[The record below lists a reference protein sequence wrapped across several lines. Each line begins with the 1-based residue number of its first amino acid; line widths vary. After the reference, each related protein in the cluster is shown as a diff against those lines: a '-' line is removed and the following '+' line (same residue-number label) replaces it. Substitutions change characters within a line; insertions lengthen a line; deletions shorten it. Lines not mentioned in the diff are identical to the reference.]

1 MNEPGSLVFPWQ
13 GGGPKRSTILRLTW
27 LALALGGCV
36 TDEPQQTALVPVPN
50 AAFTAMY
57 GARANERFPLPATE
71 IGGVDPR
78 YFRQEV
84 AYPRAEPPGTL
95 VVDPGR
101 KFLYLVRENGRALRY
116 GVGVGRAGLAW
127 SGSARVGR
135 KAEWPRWTP
144 TAEMIAREPDRN
156 GPWRNGM
163 AGGLGNPLG
172 PRALYLFEGP
182 RDTLYRIHGTTEP
195 QTIGTDVSSGCI
207 RMFNQDIVDLYGRVP
222 VETRVVVLPA
232 SEHVKELDGPVA
244 QSTPSSGGDEPRGNG
259 RRTVDG

>member
-1 MNEPGSLVFPWQ
+1 MNEPGSTAPPRQ
-13 GGGPKRSTILRLTW
+13 GGGPKRSSILRLTW
-27 LALALGGCV
+27 LALALGGCM
-36 TDEPQQTALVPVPN
+36 TDEPQQRALVPEQN
-50 AAFTAMY
+50 ATFTAMY

-71 IGGVDPR
+71 IGGVNPR

-101 KFLYLVRENGRALRY
+101 KFLYLVGEDGRALRY

-144 TAEMIAREPDRN
+144 TSDMIAREPDRN

-163 AGGLGNPLG
+163 AGGPGNPLG
-172 PRALYLFEGP
+172 PRALYLFEGQ

-207 RMFNQDIVDLYGRVP
+207 RMFNQDIIDLYGRVP

-232 SEHVKELDGPVA
+232 SEHVEELDGPIA
-244 QSTPSSGGDEPRGNG
+244 RSTSSSVEDEPRDKV

>member
-1 MNEPGSLVFPWQ
+1 MLTAFFRPPTRGMGKGLGICRGIPLV
-13 GGGPKRSTILRLTW
+13 W
-27 LALALGGCV
+27 LVGGCV
-36 TDEPQQTALVPVPN
+36 ATEPVPQVAAPAPN

-57 GARANERFPLPATE
+57 GARPAERFALPATD
-71 IGGVDPR
+71 ISGVDPR

-84 AYPRAEPPGTL
+84 AYPRSEPPGTL
-95 VVDPGR
+95 VVDPGN
-101 KFLYLVRENGRALRY
+101 KFLYLVREHGRALRY

-144 TAEMIAREPDRN
+144 TPDMIAREPERN
-156 GPWRNGM
+156 APWRNGM

-172 PRALYLFEGP
+172 PRALYLFDGG

-207 RMFNQDIVDLYGRVP
+207 RMFNQDVIDLYGRVP
-222 VETRVVVLPA
+222 VDTSVVVLPA
-232 SEHVKELDGPVA
+232 GEHVEPPEVPVA
-244 QSTPSSGGDEPRGNG
+244 QSVVQADDGSTPFPDRM
-259 RRTVDG
+259 

>member
-1 MNEPGSLVFPWQ
+1 MSTVLVGRSIGKAREVSSFFRSISLLLLV
-13 GGGPKRSTILRLTW
+13 
-27 LALALGGCV
+27 GGCV
-36 TDEPQQTALVPVPN
+36 AAEPVPRIATPTPN
-50 AAFTAMY
+50 ASFVAMY
-57 GARANERFPLPATE
+57 GGRPDERFALPATD
-71 IGGVDPR
+71 IAGVDPR

-95 VVDPGR
+95 VVDPGN

-144 TAEMIAREPDRN
+144 TADMIAREPERN
-156 GPWRNGM
+156 APWRNGM
-163 AGGLGNPLG
+163 AGGLNNPLG
-172 PRALYLFEGP
+172 PRALYLFDGQ

-195 QTIGTDVSSGCI
+195 RTIGTDVSSGCI
-207 RMFNQDIVDLYGRVP
+207 RMFNQDIIDLYGRVP

-232 SEHVKELDGPVA
+232 NEHV
-244 QSTPSSGGDEPRGNG
+244 EPAAVVGNG
-259 RRTVDG
+259 VVQADIESEPFQNQL